1 MLLNVDML
9 KNPVAM
15 LVLVLCFLVT
25 NQPIKKKSVHVVCSL
40 LILTLILL
48 IISPVL
54 LTTSRASSSTCA
66 SVYTGDVVYITE
78 VVGFLYNKATITVKP
93 PVETEV
99 EVDIFYIDDANSQWE
114 ESNHSSQVNDY
125 IFPQGILVQ
134 NNTESYFLSH
144 SEIDFCFQVQAN
156 SSELAKFAKI
166 CQFSNV
172 NDYNALTVD
181 ANTNKSIA
189 KAEKRGDCQ
198 EILKP
203 PNKFKIKHQG
213 YYWYALSIP
222 SLHTEILQASYTYHL
237 NKRYYNQTMLGDSY
251 DCSVDDSD
259 CVIGG
264 LIGQRSTKHLLVYI
278 PIPDGIIESTDPYE
292 FCVEMSS
299 AWGIVIVVFIPV
311 LLIALFCFTAL
322 LFVRWHLYR

>member
-1 MLLNVDML
+1 M
-9 KNPVAM
+9 
-15 LVLVLCFLVT
+15 
-25 NQPIKKKSVHVVCSL
+25 VCSL
-40 LILTLILL
+40 LILILTLL
-48 IISPVL
+48 IIGSTI
-54 LTTSRASSSTCA
+54 LTAVVASSSTCA
-66 SVYTGDVVYITE
+66 SVYIGDVVYITE
-78 VVGFLYNKATITVKP
+78 VVVFFYNKATITVKP

-114 ESNHSSQVNDY
+114 ESNHSSQVDDY

-156 SSELAKFAKI
+156 SSELAKLAKI
-166 CQFSNV
+166 CQFSNFK
-172 NDYNALTVD
+172 DYNALTVD

-203 PNKFKIKHQG
+203 PNKFKVKHQG

-222 SLHTEILQASYTYHL
+222 SSHTEILQASYTYHL
-237 NKRYYNQTMLGDSY
+237 NKRYYNQTMLGDPY

-264 LIGQRSTKHLLVYI
+264 LMGQRSTKHLLVYI
-278 PIPDGIIESTDPYE
+278 PVPVGIIESTDPYE
-292 FCVEMSS
+292 FCVEMSN
-299 AWGIVIVVFIPV
+299 AWGIAIIVFIPV
-311 LLIALFCFTAL
+311 LVIALICVIALSFTCRYV
-322 LFVRWHLYR
+322 FKK